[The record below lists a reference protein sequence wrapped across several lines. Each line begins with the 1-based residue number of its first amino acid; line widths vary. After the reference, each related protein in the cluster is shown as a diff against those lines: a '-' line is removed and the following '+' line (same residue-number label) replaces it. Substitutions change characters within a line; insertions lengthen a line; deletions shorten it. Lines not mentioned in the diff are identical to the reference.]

1 MVTQGTGLA
10 NLTTSVSGQSS
21 KTKEAVSLVA
31 SFQSYVAASG
41 GLTKQAENTD
51 VGVENTA
58 QRSEDYRKNVY
69 EKEAAVSKQSAVKRD
84 TLSSIRTQKA
94 EKPSEDVM
102 TDMAEAIE
110 EDIRTLLKDTLDM
123 DDAELDAVL
132 AELNI
137 SAFDLL
143 QPENLQAFLLTA
155 TGTEPVELLT
165 NSTLVDT
172 LQELNAGMEQLLDSY
187 GMTAETISQLALQQ
201 EQQTEQMYAEALEDE
216 SSLRNETAEDKPV
229 QEKPEERLHTH
240 KEIGAE
246 AEEADGFTVQ
256 ESETGI
262 TVQVQSGRKM
272 NGQHQQASS
281 EASQQGMA
289 TDIVN
294 QLSQAV
300 QDVTE
305 GISTPFTE
313 VQQAEIIKQVIE
325 RIRVTSG
332 NDMNRIEVQLYPE
345 HLGRLQIQVMM
356 KNGTLT
362 AQIHAETEMA
372 KEAIEGQLQQLKE
385 TFQEKHIQVEA
396 VEVSV
401 ATSDF
406 KREQEGQNTAKDE
419 QQLRTGHSR
428 MRLKGLELPLEEQAD
443 EEEQERLEAQGASV
457 EFTA

>member
-10 NLTTSVSGQSS
+10 NLTTPVSGRQS

-31 SFQSYVAASG
+31 SFQSYVTASE
-41 GLTKQAENTD
+41 GLTKQTGNSN
-51 VGVENTA
+51 VGVEQSA
-58 QRSEDYRKNVY
+58 QRSETYRKNVY
-69 EKEAAVSKQSAVKRD
+69 EKEAAVSKHSTVKRD
-84 TLSSIRTQKA
+84 TLSDIRMQKA
-94 EKPSEDVM
+94 EKTSEDVT
-102 TDMAEAIE
+102 TDVAEAVE

-123 DDAELDAVL
+123 DDTELDAVL
-132 AELNI
+132 AELNL
-137 SAFDLL
+137 SVLDLL
-143 QPENLQAFLLTA
+143 QPENLQAFLLTS
-155 TGTEPVELLT
+155 TETEPVELLT
-165 NSTLVDT
+165 NSMLVDT
-172 LQELNAGMEQLLDSY
+172 MQELNAGMEQLLDIY
-187 GMTAETISQLALQQ
+187 EVTAETIRQLVLQQ
-201 EQQTEQMYAEALEDE
+201 EQQTELKNPEVLETEAGLQKEA
-216 SSLRNETAEDKPV
+216 AEDKLV
-229 QEKPEERLHTH
+229 QEKPEERLHTY
-240 KEIGAE
+240 KEISAE
-246 AEEADGFTVQ
+246 TEEADGFTVQ

-262 TVQVQSGRKM
+262 TVQVQGSQKM
-272 NGQHQQASS
+272 SGQHRQASS

-289 TDIVN
+289 ADIVN

-305 GISTPFTE
+305 GISTPFAE

-385 TFQEKHIQVEA
+385 TFQEKHIPVEA

-419 QQLRTGHSR
+419 QQLRTGHSK
-428 MRLKGLELPLEEQAD
+428 MRLKGLELPLDEQAE

>member
-10 NLTTSVSGQSS
+10 NLTTSVSGQPS

-51 VGVENTA
+51 AGVENTA

-69 EKEAAVSKQSAVKRD
+69 EKEATVSKQSTVKRD

-94 EKPSEDVM
+94 EKPSEDVT
-102 TDMAEAIE
+102 TDMTEAIE

-137 SAFDLL
+137 SVFDLL

-201 EQQTEQMYAEALEDE
+201 EQQTYAEALEDE
-216 SSLRNETAEDKPV
+216 SSLQNEAAEDKPI
-229 QEKPEERLHTH
+229 QEKPEERLHAH
-240 KEIGAE
+240 KENGAE
-246 AEEADGFTVQ
+246 AEKADGFTVQ

-428 MRLKGLELPLEEQAD
+428 MRLKDLELPLDEQAE